1 MKTSILCHPCCVAKS
16 HRLPYS
22 HSNSEYTTPLALI
35 HSDLWG
41 PSPILSRNGYSYYVY
56 FVDHFSRY
64 TWIYFLKSKAEL
76 KQVFISFKS
85 LVDNQFNVKIKMLQ
99 SDWGGEYQ
107 GLTSYLRDCG
117 IHHRVSCPYTPQQN
131 GLVERKHRHIVEMGL
146 ALLAQAGNAS
156 IFLG

>member
-1 MKTSILCHPCCVAKS
+1 MGSIS
-16 HRLPYS
+16 
-22 HSNSEYTTPLALI
+22 
-35 HSDLWG
+35 
-41 PSPILSRNGYSYYVY
+41 Y
-56 FVDHFSRY
+56 FVKE
-64 TWIYFLKSKAEL
+64 WILLLCIFCGSFQQIYYFLKSKAEV